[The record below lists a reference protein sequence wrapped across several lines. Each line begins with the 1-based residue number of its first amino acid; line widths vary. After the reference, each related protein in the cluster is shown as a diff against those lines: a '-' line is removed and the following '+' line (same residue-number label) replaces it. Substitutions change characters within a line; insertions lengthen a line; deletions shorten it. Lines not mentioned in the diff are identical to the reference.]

1 MFLSINF
8 CKPIMKRLLFIHE
21 IDLCFVVYRSIMK
34 FTNLVLTLYKI
45 QKINAKIHLY
55 EMFHNI
61 INTRINIIG
70 QQKLIP
76 FKSVLPYGLILKTNW
91 M

>member
-1 MFLSINF
+1 
-8 CKPIMKRLLFIHE
+8 
-21 IDLCFVVYRSIMK
+21 MK
-34 FTNLVLTLYKI
+34 FTNLVNSLYKI
-45 QKINAKIHLY
+45 RKIKSNKHHY
-55 EMFHNI
+55 EVFHNI
-61 INTRINIIG
+61 ITTRINIIG